1 MSLLQI
7 LGNLLQNFGDFVW
20 AGKSSKSGGIL
31 LGQGKVVEFWEKFIN
46 FGEFELSKRSLLL

>member
-46 FGEFELSKRSLLL
+46 FGEFELSKRS